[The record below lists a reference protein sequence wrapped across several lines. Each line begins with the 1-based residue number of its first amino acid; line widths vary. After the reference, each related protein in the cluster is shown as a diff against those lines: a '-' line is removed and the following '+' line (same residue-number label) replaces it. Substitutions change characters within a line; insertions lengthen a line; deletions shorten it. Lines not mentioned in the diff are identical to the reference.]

1 MLTKLLLFFSLLLSF
16 NSLKAKECQALFVL
30 PAQKSFKAQEYHK
43 TLSWVLS
50 GQQRD
55 QRKLVQMLEAYFKLS
70 RSFENHFLLP
80 QLLKDTYFLD
90 KLIYDN
96 NVMVQRLKK
105 ILDALGEKAIIES
118 VILNEPGFPERS
130 YFRLDLGVLDAP
142 HIKPLKKLKLF
153 KDHDGVSHIYFDF
166 VHTGVSSAYGY
177 FNSGTRHIV
186 LGKSVMDAI
195 LKYGDSS
202 TTTLHEFSHAA
213 LTHNSRFPYNL
224 GFLSKKPFYED
235 AMYPTYMSS
244 QELYTFANTLFVR
257 AKAIAKPFERTQSEM
272 ELLLEALFRD
282 SQRLEKMSLQ
292 SVVLSKEFIE
302 KTSTVFNSQDLFK
315 NNEGNIL
322 WMYRGQTEL
331 GHNEF
336 LMVKDYK
343 KPTQRALIIKDTSL
357 PKSELALLNKVQ
369 SLVHKYGVESV
380 SALAKKSLSEAD
392 QITLRFFIA
401 DSKRIQKQ
409 LFKSVSRA
417 QYELAMLGNYYLEK
431 LPQYNQAIQ
440 QAFDLFNNYKNLKN
454 PSYQQQIQL
463 ETTFQNLFELS
474 RQMSAKSRPEYKG
487 YIGNEI

>member
-16 NSLKAKECQALFVL
+16 NSLKAKECEALFTL
-30 PAQKSFKAQEYHK
+30 SAQKSFKSQEYHK

-80 QLLKDTYFLD
+80 QMLKDTYFLD

-96 NVMVQRLKK
+96 NVIVQRLKK

-118 VILNEPGFPERS
+118 VTLNEPGFPARS
-130 YFRLDLGVLDAP
+130 YFRLDLGVLEAP

-224 GFLSKKPFYED
+224 GFLSKKPFYEE

-244 QELYTFANTLFVR
+244 QELYTFANTLFIR
-257 AKAIAKPFERTQSEM
+257 AKAISKPFQRTQVEVES
-272 ELLLEALFRD
+272 LLEALYRD
-282 SQRLEKMSLQ
+282 SQRLEKMALQ
-292 SVVLSKEFIE
+292 SIVLSKEYSE
-302 KTSTVFNSQDLFK
+302 KTSTVFSSQDLFK
-315 NNEGNIL
+315 NTEGNII
-322 WMYRGQTEL
+322 WTYRGQNEL
-331 GHNEF
+331 GQNEF
-336 LMVKDYK
+336 VMVKDYK
-343 KPTQRALIIKDTSL
+343 QPTQRALLIKDTSL
-357 PKSELALLNKVQ
+357 SKDKIFLLNKVQ
-369 SLVHKYGVESV
+369 SLVNKYGVESV
-380 SALAKKSLSEAD
+380 SALVEKPLSRSDQVTLELFLADAKS
-392 QITLRFFIA
+392 
-401 DSKRIQKQ
+401 IQKK
-409 LFKSVSRA
+409 LFHSVSRA
-417 QYELAMLGNYYLEK
+417 QYELAMLGNFYLEN
-431 LPQYNQAIQ
+431 LPQYNKSIK
-440 QAFDLFNNYKNLKN
+440 QAFDLFNTYKALKQ
-454 PSYQQQIQL
+454 PSLEQQLQL
-463 ETTFQNLFELS
+463 EQTFQSLFELS
-474 RQMSAKSRPEYKG
+474 RAMSAKSRPEYKG

>member
-1 MLTKLLLFFSLLLSF
+1 MFTKLLLFFSLLMSF
-16 NSLKAKECQALFVL
+16 SAVNAKECQALFVL
-30 PAQKSFKAQEYHK
+30 SAQKSFKAQEYHK

-70 RSFENHFLLP
+70 RSIENHFLLP
-80 QLLKDTYFLD
+80 QMLKDTYFLD

-96 NVMVQRLKK
+96 NVIIQRLKR
-105 ILDALGEKAIIES
+105 ILDALGEKAVIET
-118 VILNEPGFPERS
+118 VTLNEPGFPERS

-153 KDHDGVSHIYFDF
+153 KDHEGVSHIYFDF
-166 VHTGVSSAYGY
+166 VHTGVSGAYGY
-177 FNSGTRHIV
+177 FHSGTRHIV

-257 AKAIAKPFERTQSEM
+257 AKAIARPFERTQSEV
-272 ELLLEALFRD
+272 ESLLEALYRD
-282 SQRLEKMSLQ
+282 SQRLEKMALQ
-292 SVVLSKEFIE
+292 SIVLSKEFSE
-302 KTSTVFNSQDLFK
+302 KTRTVFTSKDVFK
-315 NNEGNIL
+315 NSEGNIL
-322 WMYRGQTEL
+322 WTYRGQNEF

-343 KPTQRALIIKDTSL
+343 EPTQRALIIKDTSIAKDQL
-357 PKSELALLNKVQ
+357 SLLNKVQ
-369 SLVHKYGVESV
+369 AIVHKYGVESV
-380 SALAKKSLSEAD
+380 SALADKSLSEAD
-392 QITLRFFIA
+392 RVTLNFFLA
-401 DSKRIQKQ
+401 DARNLQKQ
-409 LFKSVSRA
+409 LFHSVSRA
-417 QYELAMLGNYYLEK
+417 QYELAMLGNFYLEN
-431 LPQYNQAIQ
+431 LPQYNKAIKE
-440 QAFDLFNNYKNLKN
+440 AFDLFNAYKSQKQ
-454 PSYQQQIQL
+454 PSLAQQKEL
-463 ETTFQNLFELS
+463 EQTFQSLFELS
-474 RQMSAKSRPEYKG
+474 RAMSSKSRPEYKD